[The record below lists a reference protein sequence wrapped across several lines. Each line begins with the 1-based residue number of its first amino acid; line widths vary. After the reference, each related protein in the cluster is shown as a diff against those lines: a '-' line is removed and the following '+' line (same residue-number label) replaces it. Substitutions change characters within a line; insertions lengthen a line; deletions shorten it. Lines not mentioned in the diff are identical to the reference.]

1 MSESQKGAIHLDSS
15 NFQKTIESAGDKPVL
30 VDFFAE
36 WCGPCKMAAPIIDKL
51 ADKYK
56 GKAIVAKLDVDNNQD
71 IAALYG
77 VMSIPTVMVFKNGKL
92 ANRQIGFIGEEGYEA
107 MITSALG
114 N

>member
-1 MSESQKGAIHLDSS
+1 MSDSQKGAIYLDAS
-15 NFQKTIESAGDKPVL
+15 NFQKTIEEAGDKPVL

-56 GKAIVAKLDVDNNQD
+56 GKAIVAKLDVDHNQD

-92 ANRQIGFIGEEGYEA
+92 VNRQIGFIGEEGYET
-107 MITSALG
+107 MITSAL
-114 N
+114 